1 MPWLKLF
8 PLLLTLLSF
17 LQPLAANASTLL
29 LPLAA
34 AESADV
40 SAAHCDAPGASAFAV
55 VDGTA
60 AAADYENIGGGIA
73 DFGMV
78 AVIGGVKGAG
88 EAHPTF
94 GPGQYAGEAI
104 SARSTSQRFTVAER
118 AEINRIGKT
127 TGCHTCGTTNPGTK
141 SGNFVPDHQPP
152 SALAQEGTPQ
162 QLYPQCINCSREQG
176 LAIARQRRGQ

>member
-34 AESADV
+34 VE
-40 SAAHCDAPGASAFAV
+40 SAAHRDAVSFCRSTAKDGTAHRDALGASLIAV

-60 AAADYENIGGGIA
+60 VAADYENIGGGIA

-88 EAHPTF
+88 ET
-94 GPGQYAGEAI
+94 GAGERLIHFGDKVTAGASTFHSRIKPAI
-104 SARSTSQRFTVAER
+104 LKAAGKFQGKVGNNPD
-118 AEINRIGKT
+118 IKIVGGRIQLTGTGPFKGKT
-127 TGCHTCGTTNPGTK
+127 FKT
-141 SGNFVPDHQPP
+141 DL
-152 SALAQEGTPQ
+152 SATDFFEP
-162 QLYPQCINCSREQG
+162 
-176 LAIARQRRGQ
+176 